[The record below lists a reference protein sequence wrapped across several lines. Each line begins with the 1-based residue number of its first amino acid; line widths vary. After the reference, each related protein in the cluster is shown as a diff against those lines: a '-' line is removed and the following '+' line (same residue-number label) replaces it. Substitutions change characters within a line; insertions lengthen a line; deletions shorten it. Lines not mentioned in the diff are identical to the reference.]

1 MLFNFSTNAWTSTV
15 RNNRVSKRLP
25 NEYLIVAT
33 SGDVAQTTNAVLP
46 DGQGRI
52 DELAQQGVHQ
62 RLDQLHALATLVVD
76 QLSEPTTKI
85 K

>member
-33 SGDVAQTTNAVLP
+33 SGDVAQATDAVLP

-52 DELAQQGVHQ
+52 DKLAQQGIHQ
-62 RLDQLHALATLVVD
+62 RLDQLHAVTALVVD